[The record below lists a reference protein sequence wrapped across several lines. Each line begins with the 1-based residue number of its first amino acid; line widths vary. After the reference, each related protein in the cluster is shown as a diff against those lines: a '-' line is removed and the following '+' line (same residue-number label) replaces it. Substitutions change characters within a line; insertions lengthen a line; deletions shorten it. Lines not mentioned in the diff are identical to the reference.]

1 MIDKA
6 TLTEWAKI
14 YSQRKKEAYRRLV
27 ESYTEEQKAL
37 IAEMNRAAR
46 QERLCSDRLRF
57 PNGATGKREKM
68 VAWPVAP

>member
-1 MIDKA
+1 MSINELIKVSA
-6 TLTEWAKI
+6 E
-14 YSQRKKEAYRRLV
+14 SRERKQSELL
-27 ESYTEEQKAL
+27 AL
-37 IAEMNRAAR
+37 EMNRAAR